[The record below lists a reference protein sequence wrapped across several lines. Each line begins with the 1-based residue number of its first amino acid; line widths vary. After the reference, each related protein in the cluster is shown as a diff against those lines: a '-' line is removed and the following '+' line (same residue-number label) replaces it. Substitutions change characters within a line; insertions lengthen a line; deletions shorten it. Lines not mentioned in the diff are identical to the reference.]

1 MASDNKAK
9 WYTKTLWIAVLLFFF
24 FPVGLFLMWK
34 YSNWNKWVKWG
45 ITIFFG
51 LVVLGS
57 LTGSPNKTAS
67 ITETK
72 PTPTTS
78 TAQQNIQPTEKP
90 VATLTPAP
98 VKKVA
103 TPTPTPAPQTNNQKI
118 APISSETISQ
128 RNAVAKAKSYLSYT
142 AFSHD
147 GLVAQLEYEQFS
159 HADAVYGA
167 DNSGGNWN
175 EQAAKKA
182 KLYMDYSAFSRGSLI
197 DQLIYDKFTQ
207 AQAEYGANA
216 VGL

>member
-1 MASDNKAK
+1 MVSDNKAK
-9 WYTKTLWIAVLLFFF
+9 WYTKSVWIIVLLFLF

-34 YSNWNKWVKWG
+34 YSKWNKWVKWG

-57 LTGSPNKTAS
+57 LTGSPSKTAS

-78 TAQQNIQPTEKP
+78 TVQQNVQPTEKQ
-90 VATLTPAP
+90 VATSTPVP

-103 TPTPTPAPQTNNQKI
+103 TPTPKPAPQINNQNVP
-118 APISSETISQ
+118 AISSETVSQ
-128 RNAVAKAKSYLSYT
+128 RNAVAKAKSYLGYT

-182 KLYMDYSAFSRGSLI
+182 KSYMDYSAFSRGSLI